1 MRRKEAQ
8 KRAGVVPILLAGCV
22 GYLLGNAH
30 IAAFRSADL
39 TDLSAAE
46 SVALRFPL
54 ESKDATLA
62 TGSLLRTAATKLRAP
77 RSAATAGTSIDVRE
91 AEFAMFSPQPTMVPQ
106 PGLDTTSQ
114 ATFQTASAE
123 DTLPASQMN
132 ALSQAASSEP
142 AAQPTMQPAVQPAMS
157 LPTPPQIRTQK
168 SGPAA
173 AQPAPAPK
181 VAAAPH
187 RPVNDQAGAGYMLN
201 DTQIAS
207 IKERLHLTPDQEQM
221 WPAVEAA
228 LRNIAYTRAQQAR
241 GRGAPVSGETQT
253 AAIDP
258 NAVQGLKSA
267 AVPLILS
274 FNSEQKEEV
283 RNLAHVMGLD
293 QLASQF

>member
-30 IAAFRSADL
+30 IAAFRSTDL

-54 ESKDATLA
+54 ELKDASLA
-62 TGSLLRTAATKLRAP
+62 TGSLLRTAAMKLHAP
-77 RSAATAGTSIDVRE
+77 RSTAVVGSSTDVRE
-91 AEFAMFSPQPTMVPQ
+91 AEFAMFSPQPMVPQ
-106 PGLDTTSQ
+106 AGLDTTSQ

-123 DTLPASQMN
+123 DTLPASGMS

-142 AAQPTMQPAVQPAMS
+142 APQPTMQPAVS
-157 LPTPPQIRTQK
+157 LPPTQRPAQK
-168 SGPAA
+168 SGPPA
-173 AQPAPAPK
+173 AQPAPK

-187 RPVNDQAGAGYMLN
+187 RPVNDRAGYMLN

-228 LRNIAYTRAQQAR
+228 LRNIAYARAQQAR
-241 GRGAPVSGETQT
+241 GRGAPVSGETQA

-274 FNSEQKEEV
+274 FNSEQKDEV

>member
-30 IAAFRSADL
+30 IAAFRSTDL
-39 TDLSAAE
+39 TALSAAE

-54 ESKDATLA
+54 EWKDATLA
-62 TGSLLRTAATKLRAP
+62 TGSLLRIAAMKLHAP
-77 RSAATAGTSIDVRE
+77 RSAAAAGTSTNARA
-91 AEFAMFSPQPTMVPQ
+91 AEFAMFSPQPTTVPQ
-106 PGLDTTSQ
+106 AGLDTTSQ

-123 DTLPASQMN
+123 DTLPASQMS
-132 ALSQAASSEP
+132 ALSQVAPSGLQP
-142 AAQPTMQPAVQPAMS
+142 ATQPTMRPAMS
-157 LPTPPQIRTQK
+157 LPTPPQMPAQK

-187 RPVNDQAGAGYMLN
+187 RPVNDRAGAGYMLN

-228 LRNIAYTRAQQAR
+228 LRNIAYARAQQAR
-241 GRGAPVSGETQT
+241 GRGAPVSGETQA

-293 QLASQF
+293 QLATQF

>member
-1 MRRKEAQ
+1 
-8 KRAGVVPILLAGCV
+8 V

-30 IAAFRSADL
+30 IAAFRSTDL
-39 TDLSAAE
+39 TALSAAE

-54 ESKDATLA
+54 EWKDATLA
-62 TGSLLRTAATKLRAP
+62 TGSLLRIAAMKVHAP
-77 RSAATAGTSIDVRE
+77 RSAAAAGTSTNARA
-91 AEFAMFSPQPTMVPQ
+91 AEFAMFSPQPTTVPQ
-106 PGLDTTSQ
+106 AGLDMTSQ

-123 DTLPASQMN
+123 DTLPASQMS
-132 ALSQAASSEP
+132 ALSQAAPSGLQP
-142 AAQPTMQPAVQPAMS
+142 ATQPTMRPAMS
-157 LPTPPQIRTQK
+157 LSTPSQMPAQK
-168 SGPAA
+168 SSPAA

-187 RPVNDQAGAGYMLN
+187 RPVNDRAGAGYMLN

-228 LRNIAYTRAQQAR
+228 LRNIAYARAQQAR
-241 GRGAPVSGETQT
+241 GRGAPVSGETQA

-293 QLASQF
+293 QLATQF

>member
-30 IAAFRSADL
+30 IAAFRSTDL

-54 ESKDATLA
+54 ELKDASLA
-62 TGSLLRTAATKLRAP
+62 TGSLLRTAAMKLHAP
-77 RSAATAGTSIDVRE
+77 RSTAVVGSSTDVRE
-91 AEFAMFSPQPTMVPQ
+91 AEFAMFSPQPMVPQ
-106 PGLDTTSQ
+106 AGLDTTSQ

-123 DTLPASQMN
+123 DTLPASGMS
-132 ALSQAASSEP
+132 APSQAASSEP
-142 AAQPTMQPAVQPAMS
+142 APQPTMQPAVS
-157 LPTPPQIRTQK
+157 LPPTQRPAQK
-168 SGPAA
+168 SGTPAA
-173 AQPAPAPK
+173 QPAPK

-187 RPVNDQAGAGYMLN
+187 RPVNDRAGYMLN

-228 LRNIAYTRAQQAR
+228 LRNIAYARAQQAR
-241 GRGAPVSGETQT
+241 GRGAPVSGETQA

-274 FNSEQKEEV
+274 FNSEQKDEV

>member
-30 IAAFRSADL
+30 IAAFRSTDL

-54 ESKDATLA
+54 EWKDATLA
-62 TGSLLRTAATKLRAP
+62 TGSLLRIAAMKLHAP
-77 RSAATAGTSIDVRE
+77 RSAAVTGTSTDVRK
-91 AEFAMFSPQPTMVPQ
+91 AEFAMFSPQPMVPQ
-106 PGLDTTSQ
+106 AGLDTTSQ

-123 DTLPASQMN
+123 DTLPASQMS
-132 ALSQAASSEP
+132 ALSQVAPSGL
-142 AAQPTMQPAVQPAMS
+142 QPTMRPAMS
-157 LPTPPQIRTQK
+157 LPTPPQMPAQK

-187 RPVNDQAGAGYMLN
+187 RPVNDRAGAGYMLN

-228 LRNIAYTRAQQAR
+228 LRNIAYARAQQAR
-241 GRGAPVSGETQT
+241 GRGAPVSGETQA

-274 FNSEQKEEV
+274 FNSEQKDEV

>member
-1 MRRKEAQ
+1 MRRKEAR

-54 ESKDATLA
+54 EWKDASLA
-62 TGSLLRTAATKLRAP
+62 TGSLLRTAVMKLHAP
-77 RSAATAGTSIDVRE
+77 RSAAVAGSSADVRE
-91 AEFAMFSPQPTMVPQ
+91 SEFAMFSPQPTMVPQ
-106 PGLDTTSQ
+106 AGLDTTSQ

-123 DTLPASQMN
+123 DTSPASEMS

-142 AAQPTMQPAVQPAMS
+142 ATQPAIQPVMA
-157 LPTPPQIRTQK
+157 LPTPPQMPAQK

-187 RPVNDQAGAGYMLN
+187 RPVNDRAGAGYMLN

-241 GRGAPVSGETQT
+241 GRGAPVSSETQT

>member
-30 IAAFRSADL
+30 IAAFRSTDL

-54 ESKDATLA
+54 ELKDASLA
-62 TGSLLRTAATKLRAP
+62 TGSLLRTAAMKLHAP
-77 RSAATAGTSIDVRE
+77 RSTAVVGSSTDVRE
-91 AEFAMFSPQPTMVPQ
+91 AEFAMFSPQPMVPQ
-106 PGLDTTSQ
+106 AGLDTTSQ

-123 DTLPASQMN
+123 DTLPASGMS

-142 AAQPTMQPAVQPAMS
+142 APQPTMQPAVS
-157 LPTPPQIRTQK
+157 LPSPQRPVQK
-168 SGPAA
+168 SGIPAA
-173 AQPAPAPK
+173 QPAPK

-187 RPVNDQAGAGYMLN
+187 RPVNDRAGYMLN

-228 LRNIAYTRAQQAR
+228 LRNIAYARAQQAR
-241 GRGAPVSGETQT
+241 GRGAPVSGETQA

-274 FNSEQKEEV
+274 FNSEQKDEV

>member
-1 MRRKEAQ
+1 MRRKQAH

-22 GYLLGNAH
+22 GYLLGSAH
-30 IAAFRSADL
+30 IAAFRSTGL

-54 ESKDATLA
+54 EWKDATLA
-62 TGSLLRTAATKLRAP
+62 TGSLLRTAAMKLHAP
-77 RSAATAGTSIDVRE
+77 RSTAVAGSSTDVRE
-91 AEFAMFSPQPTMVPQ
+91 AEFAMFGPQAMVPQ
-106 PGLDTTSQ
+106 AGLDTTSQ

-123 DTLPASQMN
+123 DTLPASEMS
-132 ALSQAASSEP
+132 APSQAASPEP
-142 AAQPTMQPAVQPAMS
+142 ATQPTLRPAMS
-157 LPTPPQIRTQK
+157 LPTPPQMPAQK
-168 SGPAA
+168 SGAPA
-173 AQPAPAPK
+173 AQPVPAPK

-187 RPVNDQAGAGYMLN
+187 RPVNDRAGYMLN

-228 LRNIAYTRAQQAR
+228 LRNIAYARAQQAR
-241 GRGAPVSGETQT
+241 GRGAPVSGETQA

-274 FNSEQKEEV
+274 FNSEQKDEV

>member
-30 IAAFRSADL
+30 IAAFRSTDL

-46 SVALRFPL
+46 SVSLRFPL
-54 ESKDATLA
+54 EWKDATLA
-62 TGSLLRTAATKLRAP
+62 TGSLLRTAAMKLRAP
-77 RSAATAGTSIDVRE
+77 RSAAAAGTSTDVRA

-106 PGLDTTSQ
+106 AGLDTTSQ

-123 DTLPASQMN
+123 DALPASQMN
-132 ALSQAASSEP
+132 ALSQAAPSDLQP
-142 AAQPTMQPAVQPAMS
+142 ATQPTMRPAMS
-157 LPTPPQIRTQK
+157 LSTPPQMPAQK
-168 SGPAA
+168 PGPAA
-173 AQPAPAPK
+173 AQPAPK
-181 VAAAPH
+181 VASH
-187 RPVNDQAGAGYMLN
+187 RPVNDRAGAGYMLN

-241 GRGAPVSGETQT
+241 EHGAPVSGETQT

-274 FNSEQKEEV
+274 FNSEQKDEV

>member
-1 MRRKEAQ
+1 MRRKEAH

-30 IAAFRSADL
+30 IAAFRSTGL

-54 ESKDATLA
+54 EFKDASLA
-62 TGSLLRTAATKLRAP
+62 TGSLLRTAAMKLHAP
-77 RSAATAGTSIDVRE
+77 RSTAVAGSSTDVRE
-91 AEFAMFSPQPTMVPQ
+91 AEFAMFSPQAMVPQ
-106 PGLDTTSQ
+106 AGLDTTSQ

-123 DTLPASQMN
+123 DTFPASQMS
-132 ALSQAASSEP
+132 APSQAASPEP
-142 AAQPTMQPAVQPAMS
+142 APQPTLRPAMS
-157 LPTPPQIRTQK
+157 LPMPPQMPAQK
-168 SGPAA
+168 SGAPAT
-173 AQPAPAPK
+173 QPVPAPK
-181 VAAAPH
+181 VATALH
-187 RPVNDQAGAGYMLN
+187 RPVNDRAGYMLN

-228 LRNIAYTRAQQAR
+228 LRNIAYARAQQAR
-241 GRGAPVSGETQT
+241 GRGAPVSAETQA

-274 FNSEQKEEV
+274 FNSEQKDEV

>member
-1 MRRKEAQ
+1 
-8 KRAGVVPILLAGCV
+8 VIPILLAGCV

-54 ESKDATLA
+54 EWKDAAL
-62 TGSLLRTAATKLRAP
+62 TAATKLRGP
-77 RSAATAGTSIDVRE
+77 RSAAAAGTSADVRQ
-91 AEFAMFSPQPTMVPQ
+91 AEFAMFNPQPMVPQ
-106 PGLDTTSQ
+106 AGLDTTSQ
-114 ATFQTASAE
+114 ATYQTASAE
-123 DTLPASQMN
+123 DTLPASEMN
-132 ALSQAASSEP
+132 APSQAASSRP
-142 AAQPTMQPAVQPAMS
+142 PSGTQPAVS
-157 LPTPPQIRTQK
+157 TPPSQMPPQK
-168 SGPAA
+168 SVPA
-173 AQPAPAPK
+173 APK

-187 RPVNDQAGAGYMLN
+187 RPVNDRPGYMLN

-228 LRNIAYTRAQQAR
+228 LRNIAYAHAQQAR
-241 GRGAPVSGETQT
+241 GRGVPGSDATQT

-274 FNSEQKEEV
+274 FNSEQKDEV

-293 QLASQF
+293 QLATQF

>member
-1 MRRKEAQ
+1 MRRKEAR

-30 IAAFRSADL
+30 IAAFRSADV

-54 ESKDATLA
+54 ELKDASLA
-62 TGSLLRTAATKLRAP
+62 TGSLLRTAAMKLRGP
-77 RSAATAGTSIDVRE
+77 RSAAVAGASVAGTSTDVRQ
-91 AEFAMFSPQPTMVPQ
+91 AEFAIFSPQPMVPQ
-106 PGLDTTSQ
+106 AGLDTTSQ
-114 ATFQTASAE
+114 ATYQTASAE

-132 ALSQAASSEP
+132 MPSQAASSELP
-142 AAQPTMQPAVQPAMS
+142 VSPDTHSAIQQAVS
-157 LPTPPQIRTQK
+157 TPPSQMPSPK
-168 SGPAA
+168 SVAV
-173 AQPAPAPK
+173 APK
-181 VAAAPH
+181 IAAAPH
-187 RPVNDQAGAGYMLN
+187 RPVNERPGYMLN

-207 IKERLHLTPDQEQM
+207 IKDRLHLTPDQEQM

-228 LRNIAYTRAQQAR
+228 LRNIAYAHAQQAR
-241 GRGAPVSGETQT
+241 NRAVSGNSAAQA

-293 QLASQF
+293 QLATQF